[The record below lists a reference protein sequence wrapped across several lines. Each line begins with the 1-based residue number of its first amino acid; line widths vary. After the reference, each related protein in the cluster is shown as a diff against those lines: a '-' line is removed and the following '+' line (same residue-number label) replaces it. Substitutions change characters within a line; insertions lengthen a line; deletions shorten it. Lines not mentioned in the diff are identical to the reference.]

1 MRFWISWYQPTG
13 DHRPLAYPPHR
24 SILGWWCTG
33 FASEGVATICALVEA
48 ADEDTAKAAVRVDWP
63 EAERWRFCEEHD
75 GSALGT
81 RFPLSDWMRERIG
94 TSAKGGEA

>member
-33 FASEGVATICALVEA
+33 FADEGTATLCALVDA
-48 ADEDTAKAAVRVDWP
+48 TNEDDAKAAVIKEWP
-63 EAERWRFCEEHD
+63 EAERWRFCNEHD
-75 GSALGT
+75 GDLGD
-81 RFPLSDWMRERIG
+81 RFPLSDWMRERMTDPQDG
-94 TSAKGGEA
+94 GAKG